1 MPPFALVPAYLSQ
14 FPTSRSVAVVIIA
27 GLGPP
32 LFKIQITM
40 LGIWLVNGILGAGV
54 FFPSYLSFQNSNLCI
69 LTD

>member
-14 FPTSRSVAVVIIA
+14 LPTSRRVAVVIIA

-40 LGIWLVNGILGAGV
+40 LGIWLVNGILGAGF
-54 FFPSYLSFQNSNLCI
+54 FFPYLSFQNSDLCI